1 MRLLRPLLALA
12 LAYLTVIIFT
22 AARAEQAKKEKAD
35 EGKIVLY
42 FGGIILVG
50 GAAGIMV
57 VTVLM
62 PAVGDAIG
70 NLFFSPNQRNEKA
83 PHADAMAAMAR
94 GDYEAAVQGY
104 LKAFEADPHDTLAL
118 SEMAKIECE
127 HLGDPAAAADVLE
140 QALAREWT
148 PEDAAF
154 LTSRLAEIYWKYQ
167 HNARD
172 ARGLLMQIIETMP
185 GTKNA
190 ANAQH
195 KLQEIERA
203 LALED

>member
-1 MRLLRPLLALA
+1 MRFLRPLLAIAFAWLA
-12 LAYLTVIIFT
+12 FVIFSE
-22 AARAEQAKKEKAD
+22 ARAEQKKEKAD
-35 EGKIVLY
+35 DSKIVLC
-42 FGGIILVG
+42 FLGVVLVG

-57 VTVLM
+57 VTHLM
-62 PAVGDAIG
+62 PVVGDAIG
-70 NLFFSPNQRNEKA
+70 NLFFSPNQTIEKN
-83 PHADAMAAMAR
+83 PHGDAAAAMAR
-94 GDYEAAVQGY
+94 GDYETAVQEY

-127 HLGDPAAAADVLE
+127 HLGNSGAAADVLE
-140 QALAREWT
+140 QALQREWT
-148 PEDAAF
+148 REDAAF
-154 LTSRLAEIYWKYQ
+154 LTSRLADIYWKYQ

-172 ARGLLMQIIETMP
+172 ARALLMQIIDTME
-185 GTKNA
+185 GTKHS